1 MNRNNFFGH
10 AALAVALVMLA
21 AFVGQMRRMQSS
33 HDNRETV
40 ERRVVAVADGPEAPA
55 DRAEQF
61 ESDGEVLVRFREGTT
76 EGAVRAITERL
87 NDRLLD
93 RFDYVDGAAYIAAV
107 ADEDGLDAERVAAEY
122 RLLPEVEYAE
132 PNAEINLYP
141 PGESSADEAELEAE
155 AEAAAEEAAELA
167 SAEARG
173 EVRSGD
179 DDGPPVIMAKG
190 PRPNDPMFDE
200 QWSLLNTGQNGGTAG
215 ADIRA
220 TLAWAKTTGSRKVVV
235 AVLDTG
241 VDYRHPD
248 LAGNMWKRP
257 ASLAPYADEHRGQID
272 DRFGF
277 DSADGDGDPFDDNGH
292 GTHCA
297 GIVGAEGGNG
307 EGITGVNWQVEIM
320 PLKFMDAG
328 GRGSIKAAI
337 EAIDYVIGR
346 KRAGVNVRV
355 ISASWGGTFSSR
367 ALEDAIR
374 RAGDEGII
382 FIAAAG
388 NSRTNNDRLQHYP
401 SGYQLPNVLAVAAL
415 QRRDALASFSN
426 YGPKTVHL
434 AAPGAE
440 ILSTW
445 PGNQYEEHSG
455 TSMATPE
462 VAGVAALVLAAD
474 PDMTVAQLRERLLS
488 SVDKLPALAGKVSS
502 GGRLNAARAVRA
514 E

>member
-21 AFVGQMRRMQSS
+21 AFVGQMSRTQWS
-33 HDNRETV
+33 HDNKHETV
-40 ERRVVAVADGPEAPA
+40 ERRIVFVPDGPHEVDEPEDEAE
-55 DRAEQF
+55 D
-61 ESDGEVLVRFREGTT
+61 DGEVLVRFREGTT
-76 EGAVRAITERL
+76 ERAVRAITERL

-132 PNAEINLYP
+132 PNVEINLDP
-141 PGESSADEAELEAE
+141 PGELFGGEAEIA
-155 AEAAAEEAAELA
+155 AAAAEEAELA
-167 SAEARG
+167 SAYARDEAR
-173 EVRSGD
+173 RGD
-179 DDGPPVIMAKG
+179 DGDDGPPVIMAKG
-190 PRPNDPMFDE
+190 PRPNDPMFNE

-241 VDYRHPD
+241 VDYKHPD
-248 LAGNMWKRP
+248 LAGNMWQRP
-257 ASLAPYADEHRGQID
+257 ASLAPYADEHLGTID

-292 GTHCA
+292 GTHCS
-297 GIVGAEGGNG
+297 GIVGAVGGNN
-307 EGITGVNWQVEIM
+307 EGIVGVNWQVEIM
-320 PLKFMDAG
+320 PLKFMDSG

-462 VAGVAALVLAAD
+462 VAGVAALVLASH

-488 SVDKLPALAGKVSS
+488 SVDQLPALAGKVSS

>member
-10 AALAVALVMLA
+10 LALAVALVMLA
-21 AFVGQMRRMQSS
+21 AFVGQMSRMQWS
-33 HDNRETV
+33 HGSRETV
-40 ERRVVAVADGPEAPA
+40 GQRAVVAVHEPQEADEPEA
-55 DRAEQF
+55 EF

-76 EGAVRAITERL
+76 EEAVRAITERL

-93 RFDYVDGAAYIAAV
+93 RFDYVDGPAYLAAV
-107 ADEDGLDAERVAAEY
+107 ADEDGLDAAEVAAEY
-122 RLLPEVEYAE
+122 RRLPEVVYAE
-132 PNAEINLYP
+132 PNAEINLSP
-141 PGESSADEAELEAE
+141 PDEESAGERDEEE
-155 AEAAAEEAAELA
+155 AAEEAEESSPDA
-167 SAEARG
+167 G
-173 EVRSGD
+173 ETREGDD
-179 DDGPPVIMAKG
+179 DDGPPVIMLKG
-190 PRPNDPMFDE
+190 PRPNDPLFQE

-220 TLAWAKTTGSRKVVV
+220 LLAWAKTKGDRKVVV

-241 VDYRHPD
+241 VDYRHRD
-248 LAGNMWKRP
+248 LAGNMWARP
-257 ASLAPYADEHRGQID
+257 AALGPYVDEHLGLID
-272 DRFGF
+272 DRHGF
-277 DSADGDGDPFDDNGH
+277 DAADRDGDPFDDNGH

-297 GIVGAEGGNG
+297 GIVGAEGGNN
-307 EGITGVNWQVEIM
+307 EGIVGVNWQVEIM
-320 PLKFMDAG
+320 PLKFMDSG

-337 EAIDYVIGR
+337 EAIDYVIAR

-355 ISASWGGTFSSR
+355 ISASWGGTFYSR

-388 NSRTNNDRLQHYP
+388 NSRTNNDRRQHYP
-401 SGYQLPNVLAVAAL
+401 SGYQLPNVVAVAAL
-415 QRRDALASFSN
+415 NRRDALAPFSN

-462 VAGVAALVLAAD
+462 VAGVAALVLATN
-474 PDMTVAQLRERLLS
+474 PDLSVAQLRERLLT